1 MQHLADCG
9 IPNVTVVPR
18 TPDIWM
24 GIGTVRDNLKK
35 CLFHKSNC
43 ATPRIDALGE
53 EHPSA
58 VDCLEGYRTKST
70 DASGRISEIP
80 VHDEFS
86 HTCDA
91 FRTFF
96 EAYSRGMVGQGSGAS
111 HRGGQFRPIVITG
124 NGHSR
129 PQRFSAIR

>member
-1 MQHLADCG
+1 
-9 IPNVTVVPR
+9 
-18 TPDIWM
+18 M
-24 GIGTVRDNLKK
+24 GVGTVRDNLKK
-35 CLFHKSNC
+35 CFFHKGNC

-70 DASGRISEIP
+70 DASGRISEVP

-96 EAYSRGMVGQGSGAS
+96 EAYSRGMVGQGSAIHGV
-111 HRGGQFRPIVITG
+111 HGQFRPTVITG
-124 NGHSR
+124 DGHNR
-129 PQRFSAIR
+129 EVRKFSAIR